1 LYTNVKAIKLEG
13 TQIMY
18 NNILLKEL
26 KETVNKWAVAF
37 FSLML
42 IVFVAVSVLVL
53 VGVFPQYALLV
64 LAGYVPFSILIL
76 AMMYYSNRRIDLL
89 SKKIQISSAAG
100 NAKQV
105 MSSLVKN
112 YSDTSY
118 VNDEGCRVKMQYLS
132 DNGVDIG
139 NALKNIN
146 SNVAL
151 YNRLA
156 NEFIKDCDKLEDDM
170 YSMMKSQSL
179 NAYAS
184 KAHELRTKS
193 YALGFRNLT
202 DTAFFHELEACT
214 GNLEML
220 ESNWEKLS
228 FELDESSALLEQ
240 YIKSID
246 STSQMTRKKWGER
259 LNEAFTALEEL
270 DTERAKTI
278 FNELIENPVN
288 SDVISILKNIVSGI
302 DEVMA
307 TK

>member
-1 LYTNVKAIKLEG
+1 
-13 TQIMY
+13 MY

-26 KETVNKWAVAF
+26 TETVKRWAVAF

-42 IVFVAVSVLVL
+42 IVFVAVSALVL
-53 VGVFPQYALLV
+53 TGVLPQYALLA
-64 LAGYVPFSILIL
+64 LAGYIPIGILVL
-76 AMMYYSNRRIDLL
+76 VLMYYHHNRIELL
-89 SKKIQISSAAG
+89 SKKIQISAAAG
-100 NAKQV
+100 NAKNV
-105 MSSLVKN
+105 MDSLVKS

-118 VNDEGCRVKMQYLS
+118 VNDEGCRIKMQYLS

-139 NALKNIN
+139 NALKNVN
-146 SNVAL
+146 SDVAL
-151 YNRLA
+151 YNKLA
-156 NEFIKDCDKLEDDM
+156 NEFIRDCDGIEDDM
-170 YSMMKSQSL
+170 YSLMKSQSL
-179 NAYAS
+179 NDYAS

-246 STSQMTRKKWGER
+246 SNSQMTRKRWGER

-270 DTERAKTI
+270 DTQRAKTI
-278 FNELIENPVN
+278 FNELIETPINQ
-288 SDVISILKNIVSGI
+288 DVVSILKNIVSGI

-307 TK
+307 AK

>member
-1 LYTNVKAIKLEG
+1 
-13 TQIMY
+13 MY

-26 KETVNKWAVAF
+26 TETVKRWAVAF

-42 IVFVAVSVLVL
+42 IVFVAVSALVL
-53 VGVFPQYALLV
+53 TGVLPQYALLA
-64 LAGYVPFSILIL
+64 LAGYIPIGILVL
-76 AMMYYSNRRIDLL
+76 VLMYYNHNRIELL
-89 SKKIQISSAAG
+89 SKKIQISAAAG
-100 NAKQV
+100 NAKNVMDSLV
-105 MSSLVKN
+105 MS

-118 VNDEGCRVKMQYLS
+118 VNDEGCRIKMQYLS

-139 NALKNIN
+139 NALKNVN
-146 SNVAL
+146 SDVAL
-151 YNRLA
+151 YNKLA
-156 NEFIKDCDKLEDDM
+156 NEFIRDCDGIEDDM
-170 YSMMKSQSL
+170 YSLLKSQSL
-179 NAYAS
+179 NDYAS

-246 STSQMTRKKWGER
+246 SNSQMTRKRWGER

-270 DTERAKTI
+270 DTQRAKTI
-278 FNELIENPVN
+278 FNELIETPINQ
-288 SDVISILKNIVSGI
+288 DVVSILKNIVSGI

-307 TK
+307 AK

>member
-1 LYTNVKAIKLEG
+1 
-13 TQIMY
+13 
-18 NNILLKEL
+18 
-26 KETVNKWAVAF
+26 
-37 FSLML
+37 
-42 IVFVAVSVLVL
+42 
-53 VGVFPQYALLV
+53 
-64 LAGYVPFSILIL
+64 
-76 AMMYYSNRRIDLL
+76 
-89 SKKIQISSAAG
+89 
-100 NAKQV
+100 
-105 MSSLVKN
+105 
-112 YSDTSY
+112 
-118 VNDEGCRVKMQYLS
+118 
-132 DNGVDIG
+132 
-139 NALKNIN
+139 
-146 SNVAL
+146 
-151 YNRLA
+151 
-156 NEFIKDCDKLEDDM
+156 
-170 YSMMKSQSL
+170 
-179 NAYAS
+179 
-184 KAHELRTKS
+184 
-193 YALGFRNLT
+193 
-202 DTAFFHELEACT
+202 LEACT

>member
-1 LYTNVKAIKLEG
+1 
-13 TQIMY
+13 MY

-26 KETVNKWAVAF
+26 TETVKRWAVAF

-42 IVFVAVSVLVL
+42 IVFVAVSALVL
-53 VGVFPQYALLV
+53 TGVLPQYALLA
-64 LAGYVPFSILIL
+64 LAGYIPIGILVL
-76 AMMYYSNRRIDLL
+76 VLMYYNHNRIEIL
-89 SKKIQISSAAG
+89 SKKIQISAAAG
-100 NAKQV
+100 NAKNVMDSLV
-105 MSSLVKN
+105 MS

-118 VNDEGCRVKMQYLS
+118 VNDEGCRIKMQYLS

-139 NALKNIN
+139 NALKNVN
-146 SNVAL
+146 SDVAL
-151 YNRLA
+151 YNKLA
-156 NEFIKDCDKLEDDM
+156 NEFIRDCDGIEDDM
-170 YSMMKSQSL
+170 YSLLKSQSL
-179 NAYAS
+179 NDYAS